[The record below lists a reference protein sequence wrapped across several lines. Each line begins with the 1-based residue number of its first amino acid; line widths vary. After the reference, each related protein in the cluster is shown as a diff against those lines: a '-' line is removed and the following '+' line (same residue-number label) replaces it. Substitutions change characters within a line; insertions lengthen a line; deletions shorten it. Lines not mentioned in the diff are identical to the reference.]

1 MDKRRFRVLLLITT
15 VLLASCGGAT
25 IEDYAEQEPAFVA
38 EAFFNGPLLAYGVIK
53 NRAGKV
59 TRRFTA
65 TLEGSWENGSGLL
78 AERFVF
84 DDGEIQYRNWRLVPK
99 GAGGI
104 PDGGSRRFYDASAE
118 DVIGEATLTTR
129 GNAAFIQY
137 TLQVPYGDRQIN
149 VRVDDRMYLIN
160 EQVLIGESTLTKWG
174 FHVGDIL
181 LTIIKSDP
189 GKTTP

>member
-1 MDKRRFRVLLLITT
+1 MDKRLFTILLLVTT
-15 VLLASCGGAT
+15 ILLASCGGAT
-25 IEDYAEQEPAFVA
+25 IDDYAEQEPAFVA
-38 EAFFNGPLLAYGVIK
+38 EEFFNGPLLAYGVIK

-65 TLEGSWENGSGLL
+65 TLEGSWKNGSGLL

-84 DDGEIQYRNWRLVPK
+84 DDGEIQYRNWHLVSK
-99 GAGGI
+99 GTTESPNRGNA
-104 PDGGSRRFYDASAE
+104 RFFDASAE

-137 TLQVPYGDRQIN
+137 TLQVPYGERQIN